1 MSVVLRR
8 LCTVFTCTVAKKQN
22 GRICK
27 NTVLMETAFHSTSG
41 FHLNPLIGENVTISV
56 LLWKP
61 WRERERACLIFPR
74 PGALSPTIK
83 PKRRLSRVHEI
94 ECACQCQLLSMGGS
108 RHAHPHTHSSL
119 SETHLARHDRV
130 ISNEVF
136 TTESGFQHE
145 PHRSACACQEAPTL
159 RAALSQV
166 EQEKRETE

>member
-1 MSVVLRR
+1 MSVVLR

-61 WRERERACLIFPR
+61 WRERERESLPHI
-74 PGALSPTIK
+74 SPARGFISHHKAQTQTLA
-83 PKRRLSRVHEI
+83 RARDRVRV
-94 ECACQCQLLSMGGS
+94 QCQLLSMGGS